1 MSLHVLAGTFRV
13 LSPERI
19 VNALQ
24 LVNNL
29 LIGDDIIQR
38 RIPEP
43 GAAVMKIIQK
53 FLQNRIPGRLM
64 NGRMKAAIDFDQAIV
79 PAVFVLLITTRSF
92 LDEPIQLFQLIR
104 PDANGRQ
111 LAGQPFEFYFDFK
124 CTAYFLNINRREDRD
139 MLEARMK
146 QRTVSE

>member
-1 MSLHVLAGTFRV
+1 MPFHVFAGTFRV

-24 LVNNL
+24 LLNNL

-43 GAAVMKIIQK
+43 GTAVMQIIQK

-64 NGRMKAAIDFDQAIV
+64 NGRMKAAIDFDQPIV
-79 PAVFVLLITTRSF
+79 PAVFVLLITTSSF
-92 LDEPIQLFQLIR
+92 LDEPIQLF
-104 PDANGRQ
+104 
-111 LAGQPFEFYFDFK
+111 
-124 CTAYFLNINRREDRD
+124 
-139 MLEARMK
+139 
-146 QRTVSE
+146 